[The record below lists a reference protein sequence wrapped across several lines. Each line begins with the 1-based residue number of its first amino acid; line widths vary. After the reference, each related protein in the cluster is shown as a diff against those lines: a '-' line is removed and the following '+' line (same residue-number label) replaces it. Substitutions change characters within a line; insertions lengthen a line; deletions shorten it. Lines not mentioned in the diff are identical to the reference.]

1 MDTYESLHADTL
13 WTLVSGLLDV
23 NKRNEIVA
31 FHDKLV
37 EEIATLTE
45 SVAAENKRA
54 SDYADLAEE
63 HVDECR
69 CFGGTNGTGTRG
81 SCKYMRFYADRE
93 QVHLE
98 QRDMHQEALKT
109 FKRLANTFKA
119 VIDRTEECMDSLLD
133 AVHDLES
140 THEDLTYQ
148 IPPYEPTDRG
158 CDAWSSSESGS
169 DGEEGDAKRARSDSP
184 SVYVP
189 GKKKRVPSG
198 GALLWA

>member
-37 EEIATLTE
+37 EDIATLTE
-45 SVAAENKRA
+45 
-54 SDYADLAEE
+54 
-63 HVDECR
+63 
-69 CFGGTNGTGTRG
+69 CFGETNRTGARG
-81 SCKYMRFYADRE
+81 SCKYMHFYADWE

-98 QRDMHQEALKT
+98 QRDMHQEALKM

-119 VIDRTEECMDSLLD
+119 TIDRTKECMDSLLD
-133 AVHDLES
+133 AVLDLES

-148 IPPYEPTDRG
+148 IPLYEPTDRG

-169 DGEEGDAKRARSDSP
+169 DREKGAAKRARSDSL
-184 SVYVP
+184 SVYMP